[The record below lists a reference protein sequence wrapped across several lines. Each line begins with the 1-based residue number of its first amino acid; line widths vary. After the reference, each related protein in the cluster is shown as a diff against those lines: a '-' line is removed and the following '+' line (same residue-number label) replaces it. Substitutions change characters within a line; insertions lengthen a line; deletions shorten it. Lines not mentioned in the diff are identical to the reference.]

1 MGVQVSSC
9 ACNLLPWVVL
19 REPSCP
25 CGVWHE
31 ARGLCAPHSFQ
42 QKPGWVTPCRRS
54 CTDFMDASI
63 LCIGLCDVA
72 ALISDLFH
80 WAQVAAGLCS
90 CCTALCVCAGFL
102 VSLEQ
107 ERLSVRDHGVPIDT
121 WVLGAV
127 LAPSLH
133 DASCWA
139 SCMLVGTCTWLG
151 WLPWF
156 MQGQHSFFGL
166 LSPMLCMC

>member
-1 MGVQVSSC
+1 M
-9 ACNLLPWVVL
+9 
-19 REPSCP
+19 
-25 CGVWHE
+25 
-31 ARGLCAPHSFQ
+31 CAPRSFQ
-42 QKPGWVTPCRRS
+42 QKPNWVTPCRRS

-63 LCIGLCDVA
+63 LCVGLCDVA

-133 DASCWA
+133 ECIMLGIMHAGGNLHMAGLVALVHAGAALILWA
-139 SCMLVGTCTWLG
+139 AEPNALHVLT
-151 WLPWF
+151 
-156 MQGQHSFFGL
+156 
-166 LSPMLCMC
+166 